1 MKKYISSKPLVK
13 IIVIALFS
21 LILSLIGLSSSS
33 ASDERNLKKTL
44 KIIDYCN
51 KTNPQKLN
59 VYKNLRKSELI
70 NEIDRF
76 VKQIKADEKKFK
88 FDFLNNATTIE
99 KCDSFKHRLDN
110 ITNTIN
116 KSFKITD
123 SQVENL
129 ICGECFDPE
138 LPNDCETIKFV
149 QKLVEASSEN
159 TPYVWANAE
168 IYQYFIKSQD
178 AIRSNDY
185 NNMCSNFNNIHPL
198 VDKYIKN
205 IPNCSTCPDGNCE
218 WCETIQDELK
228 GEFNFLK
235 LYIEIQKGYFFVHN
249 KTYTK
254 AESYFNQLLSEL
266 SSQLPQ
272 NPTLISCRN
281 NTYIEKMSPLTKQ
294 KLIKSCYFFI
304 GYIQMLQK
312 RYTEAN
318 NSFLK
323 FHNLGNY
330 RNQKSYTDLL
340 PFPRSGLYQDFDC
353 QEIVSRE
360 NIDFPSTIIKMHA
373 YTFYFMGI
381 CNENLGNKDAALT
394 RYREYVKFNDPDY
407 LNDAQN
413 RILKLENIPTPI
425 EISEIKFLRPDGSEV
440 KWGDILETGK
450 KYLIKIITKTP
461 FNSAIKIKY
470 SSYFSSGVWF
480 TSQDTNNKNIH
491 QVIVNI
497 DSKIIGL
504 NPDNS
509 WKFVTFDFLAD
520 NNSNFEDSK
529 MFIKKAIDQLGY
541 INCGYF
547 QNSNPGIA
555 NEIKED
561 FEKPVLPI
569 TDDAFKNLGVEY
581 LKLEIAN
588 TNKIIPFKNQAN
600 MLYYSGHGFSD
611 GILATNVQFNPK
623 SISQNEWDNLRVI
636 IIAGCSVLGLDNLLQ
651 IPGGY
656 PQDPGIEWLNLGNR
670 SKLKYLLGY
679 RKKAPLDNQSNA
691 VSTVLAS
698 KNICN
703 NFFDNLKNQIS
714 IDWCSAWMKANYNS
728 NGRNACAIELK
739 TNAGGRNKYHYWIK
753 RPFLGIPDYDHKI
766 RQF

>member
-1 MKKYISSKPLVK
+1 MKKYISSKPIVK

-33 ASDERNLKKTL
+33 AFEERNLKKTL
-44 KIIDYCN
+44 KIIEYCQ

-76 VKQIKADEKKFK
+76 VKQIKAAEKKIK

-99 KCDSFKHRLDN
+99 KFDSFKLRLDN

-159 TPYVWANAE
+159 TPYVWADAE

-185 NNMCSNFNNIHPL
+185 NTMCLNFNNIHPL

-218 WCETIQDELK
+218 WCETIQDELT

-235 LYIEIQKGYFFVHN
+235 LYIEIQKGYFFVQN
-249 KTYTK
+249 KTYAK
-254 AESYFNQLLSEL
+254 AESYFNQLLNEL
-266 SSQLPQ
+266 SSQLPE

-294 KLIKSCYFFI
+294 KLMKSCYFFV

-323 FHNLGNY
+323 FHNFGND
-330 RNQKSYTDLL
+330 RNLKSYTDLL

-360 NIDFPSTIIKMHA
+360 NINFPSTIIKMQA

-394 RYREYVKFNDPDY
+394 RYREYVKLNNPDY

-425 EISEIKFLRPDGSEV
+425 EIVEINVFLISNTQTPVDWDQILKVKDTILIQAKGQGLDINHSETVKCKLSSSVTNLAGIDLILTETGPNTNTFEAKYQIDLNMVDVTKNKYKSITSVDASDLSIAGDSDVFDSNTFILSKVLMGSARLSPIKGKTPIASSKFLKNAGCE
-440 KWGDILETGK
+440 ILTV
-450 KYLIKIITKTP
+450 LSQNQS
-461 FNSAIKIKY
+461 NSIL
-470 SSYFSSGVWF
+470 V
-480 TSQDTNNKNIH
+480 Q
-491 QVIVNI
+491 
-497 DSKIIGL
+497 
-504 NPDNS
+504 
-509 WKFVTFDFLAD
+509 
-520 NNSNFEDSK
+520 
-529 MFIKKAIDQLGY
+529 
-541 INCGYF
+541 
-547 QNSNPGIA
+547 
-555 NEIKED
+555 
-561 FEKPVLPI
+561 
-569 TDDAFKNLGVEY
+569 
-581 LKLEIAN
+581 
-588 TNKIIPFKNQAN
+588 NQADW
-600 MLYYSGHGFSD
+600 LYFSGHGNHKD
-611 GILATNVQFNPK
+611 GKLKTSSGKMDIGPEDISATK
-623 SISQNEWDNLRVI
+623 EWDEDLDIV
-636 IIAGCSVLGLDNLLQ
+636 IIAGCSVLDYND
-651 IPGGY
+651 Y
-656 PQDPGIEWLNLGNR
+656 NNNYSFWKETNPGIMWKKAAHNV
-670 SKLKYLLGY
+670 KTWLGY
-679 RKKAPLDNQSNA
+679 NYSAPKSPGDKKIIKD
-691 VSTVLAS
+691 
-698 KNICN
+698 
-703 NFFDNLKNQIS
+703 FFTYLPQLHNYAESWL
-714 IDWCSAWMKANYNS
+714 KANRDN
-728 NGRNACAIELK
+728 RACNACAIDSQ
-739 TNAGGRNKYHYWIK
+739 GYWYIKYSGWTRLNNWYRSTPYPIIGPIQLSEK
-753 RPFLGIPDYDHKI
+753 RE
-766 RQF
+766 